1 MYSKGVNF
9 SSYLLIWGDHK
20 VDKEKE
26 NFKERAIQSGIRI
39 GHPGKEV
46 RKALLFA
53 ATAYIRL
60 FIPII
65 LQAAIKQ
72 SLKQL
77 VSK

>member
-1 MYSKGVNF
+1 MYSKVVNF

-26 NFKERAIQSGIRI
+26 NFEERAIQSGIRI

-46 RKALLFA
+46 RIALLFA

-65 LQAAIKQ
+65 LQVAIKQ